1 MIEPRRPRFEI
12 FYNQPDISG
21 SFLRYRSES
30 QAMLIKSPELASPP
44 EAFRDPKV
52 AFRDLKEEFRDQK
65 NPLDI
70 DPQDSCLPKDETK
83 LSKSQQPS
91 DVVAHQQKGSPLIAR
106 PLIKDHLS
114 DSRLRQQKFTEAR
127 SSSVL
132 SAPTLKERVAEEE
145 EQKEC
150 SRIIE
155 SYSNSL
161 SDRKMSRSNTISF
174 GEGETTSAEQKV
186 AEKLAE
192 LRLRRSTVE
201 GAGEEGSTDP
211 DLMEHK
217 SLPQRPASVSSL
229 AHGFYCS
236 DWIPH
241 KSLLND
247 ERLLAKVTLSSNCC
261 IFHIS

>member
-1 MIEPRRPRFEI
+1 
-12 FYNQPDISG
+12 
-21 SFLRYRSES
+21 
-30 QAMLIKSPELASPP
+30 MLIKSPELASPP

-70 DPQDSCLPKDETK
+70 EPQDSCLPKDETK
-83 LSKSQQPS
+83 LSKSHQPS
-91 DVVAHQQKGSPLIAR
+91 DLVHQQKGSPLIAR

-132 SAPTLKERVAEEE
+132 SAPTLKERVVEEE
-145 EQKEC
+145 ERKEKEC

-201 GAGEEGSTDP
+201 GAAEEGSPDS

-229 AHGFYCS
+229 VHGFYCS

-261 IFHIS
+261 IFHIPYKLPPRWLTHTDLPPSSSSEIATSSPG

>member
-1 MIEPRRPRFEI
+1 M
-12 FYNQPDISG
+12 
-21 SFLRYRSES
+21 
-30 QAMLIKSPELASPP
+30 
-44 EAFRDPKV
+44 

-70 DPQDSCLPKDETK
+70 EPQDSCLPKDETK

-229 AHGFYCS
+229 VHGFYCS